1 MKPPIQI
8 LFVGTL
14 LLAVAVNS
22 GTQGSTPNLPKVVS
36 KNNIAMKQ
44 SASKS
49 LYIGKTF
56 SCGTTNR
63 NDAGQLFL
71 DEAVYRAK
79 INSFILQSWG
89 IRNWMVS
96 LDDVPRIV
104 ANLLPRLREKRQR
117 ILLTVD
123 SSTLVPF
130 TKQPIPK

>member
-123 SSTLVPF
+123 SSTLVHF